1 MCWSLLLRRLRAA
14 ELERGRDSVDRSI
27 IAFFSYESGN
37 CVINSSVTFDQV
49 LVSRALTRASLNVF
63 NLKSEAKKSID
74 MNTSY
79 LACILKPSAE
89 HLLTNHSA
97 DTCQWT
103 LEPLLGCICPEKIK
117 VFYWIEISA
126 WLLPSFSLWD
136 PMLVTSC
143 CLLTTGFE
151 HSKLL
156 ELEETVATVSSVGCS
171 LNLWVDAGVPG
182 NVATT

>member
-1 MCWSLLLRRLRAA
+1 MYWSLLLRRLRAA

-27 IAFFSYESGN
+27 TAFFSYESGN

-97 DTCQWT
+97 DTCQ
-103 LEPLLGCICPEKIK
+103 
-117 VFYWIEISA
+117 
-126 WLLPSFSLWD
+126 
-136 PMLVTSC
+136 
-143 CLLTTGFE
+143 
-151 HSKLL
+151 
-156 ELEETVATVSSVGCS
+156 
-171 LNLWVDAGVPG
+171 
-182 NVATT
+182 

>member
-1 MCWSLLLRRLRAA
+1 MQSNAA
-14 ELERGRDSVDRSI
+14 LIFAAVCSSYCFYCEGPKNNWMSSSNVLKSVAEKGALERGRDFVDRSI

-49 LVSRALTRASLNVF
+49 LVSRALTGASLNVF

-97 DTCQWT
+97 DICQ
-103 LEPLLGCICPEKIK
+103 
-117 VFYWIEISA
+117 
-126 WLLPSFSLWD
+126 
-136 PMLVTSC
+136 
-143 CLLTTGFE
+143 
-151 HSKLL
+151 
-156 ELEETVATVSSVGCS
+156 
-171 LNLWVDAGVPG
+171 
-182 NVATT
+182 

>member
-1 MCWSLLLRRLRAA
+1 MVGTCSQTLPWFLLRYVLVTVFTVKAQRITGRHPAIYWSLLLRRLHAA
-14 ELERGRDSVDRSI
+14 ALERGRDFVDHSI

-49 LVSRALTRASLNVF
+49 LVSKALTGASLNVF

-74 MNTSY
+74 MNTSC

-97 DTCQWT
+97 DICQWT

-117 VFYWIEISA
+117 GIVLNWNIC
-126 WLLPSFSLWD
+126 
-136 PMLVTSC
+136 VV
-143 CLLTTGFE
+143 
-151 HSKLL
+151 
-156 ELEETVATVSSVGCS
+156 VAKFLFVGP
-171 LNLWVDAGVPG
+171 NAG
-182 NVATT
+182 